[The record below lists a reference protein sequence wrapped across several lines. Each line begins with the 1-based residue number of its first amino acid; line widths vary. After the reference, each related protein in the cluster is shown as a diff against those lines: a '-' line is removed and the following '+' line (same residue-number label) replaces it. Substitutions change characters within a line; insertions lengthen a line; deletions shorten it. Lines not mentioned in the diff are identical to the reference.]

1 MGWSKEHYMKRYPSY
16 NRVCPIC
23 GETFNALH
31 AGSKRRKTC
40 SKKCS
45 KEYTKRVQRENTRRY
60 IKTEKYLAY
69 RKKYYE
75 AVKARRRIAKI
86 ARVLAGACVGKAA
99 GT

>member
-1 MGWSKEHYMKRYPSY
+1 MGWSKEHYMKMYPHY

-31 AGSKRRKTC
+31 LGSRRRKTC
-40 SKKCS
+40 SKACS
-45 KEYTKRVQRENTRRY
+45 AAYTKRVQRENTKRY

-86 ARVLAGACVGKAA
+86 ARVLAGGCTGKAM
-99 GT
+99 GI